1 MVAIFA
7 VAAVIGGLA
16 LRLISRIFG
25 GVHRWLILLGLA
37 WTALFPQ
44 LARASGDETPSSAK
58 PAQVIV
64 IPVREQIAKPELFIL
79 RRGLKEEI
87 ERNVDTIVL
96 DMKTP
101 GGSVAVTLEMM
112 EALDRFEGRT
122 VTYVNDEAMSA
133 GAIIA
138 SVTDEIHFSPTAVIG
153 AAEMIMGTGQDVPE
167 GLKRKMNSYLN
178 AKIRVFA
185 GKQPMRA
192 EVIRAMM
199 DPEYELKIDDTVIK
213 ETGELLTLTADEAM
227 QTYGDPLVP
236 LLGSGISENL
246 DALLDSLHGKGGY
259 AIVRLEIT
267 WSEKLAQY
275 LTAVTPILLGLGL
288 LALFVEFKTPGFGV
302 FGVSGLVFLGLV
314 FFGHHVAGLSGHEPA
329 LFFLLGVVLV
339 FIEIF
344 FFPGTFV
351 AAITGIVLMLG
362 SLVWAMID
370 LWPGDAFE
378 FEGDMLLRPLANVL
392 SGVAIAVALFLLIL
406 KLLPKGGPWGR
417 LILES
422 AVAGEPGPLR
432 ALNSLETGG
441 AEPSTSL
448 VGRSGTAV
456 TALFPSGQVEIDGKR
471 YEAKL
476 PMGYAEPGTVV
487 TVTGVSEFSLN
498 VEMRS

>member
-1 MVAIFA
+1 
-7 VAAVIGGLA
+7 
-16 LRLISRIFG
+16 
-25 GVHRWLILLGLA
+25 
-37 WTALFPQ
+37 
-44 LARASGDETPSSAK
+44 
-58 PAQVIV
+58 
-64 IPVREQIAKPELFIL
+64 
-79 RRGLKEEI
+79 
-87 ERNVDTIVL
+87 
-96 DMKTP
+96 
-101 GGSVAVTLEMM
+101 
-112 EALDRFEGRT
+112 
-122 VTYVNDEAMSA
+122 
-133 GAIIA
+133 
-138 SVTDEIHFSPTAVIG
+138 
-153 AAEMIMGTGQDVPE
+153 MGTGQDVPE

-227 QTYGDPLVP
+227 KTYGDPPAP
-236 LLGSGISENL
+236 LLGSGISANL
-246 DALLDSLHGKGGY
+246 DALLDSIHGKGNY
-259 AIVRLEIT
+259 SIVQLKIT

-275 LTAVTPILLGLGL
+275 LTAITPILLGLGL

-344 FFPGTFV
+344 FFPGTFFS
-351 AAITGIVLMLG
+351 AITGIVLMLG
-362 SLVWAMID
+362 SLIWAMLD
-370 LWPGDAFE
+370 LWPGEAFE
-378 FEGDMLLRPLANVL
+378 FDGDMLLRPLANLL

-422 AVAGEPGPLR
+422 AVGGEPGPLR
-432 ALNSLETGG
+432 ALNTLETSGV
-441 AEPSTSL
+441 APSTSL
-448 VGRSGTAV
+448 VGREGTAV

-471 YEAKL
+471 YEARL
-476 PMGYAEPGTVV
+476 PMGFAEPGSAV

-498 VEMRS
+498 VEVRS